1 MTLELRSQQIFTAI
15 INEYLKTALP
25 VGSKA
30 VQEFLQLDISP
41 ATIRNDMAE
50 LEAAGY
56 IYSPHTSAGRVPTEE
71 GYRYF
76 AHLVASNNLP
86 NSKEKKTITALLS
99 NDADLKTSLK
109 TTAKALA
116 DWSANG
122 VFMASGR
129 NDLYYTGLSN
139 LFSQPEFSN
148 SALRVSVATVIDHL
162 DVRVAKLYDQLD
174 DGVQVLIGSENP
186 LGHDCSIIF
195 SRYRRGGIN
204 GIIGVLGPMRMDYQ
218 NNIQR
223 ISLIHNIIC
232 QHE

>member
-76 AHLVASNNLP
+76 AHLVAANNLP
-86 NSKEKKTITALLS
+86 NSKEAKTITALLS